1 MLRKFFKICAGIAIA
16 LALASCGSTS
26 KAGGTVELKS
36 KEVNFENKSGSLI
49 VSNETSSE
57 IVIFAGKVE
66 KGNLLGGI
74 HKNST
79 GTFDLSK
86 ISGIPSSG
94 SLLIRAA
101 SYEVYKGKA
110 RITEDDVVWTGLVV
124 YNLQDSADRAQIS
137 IFRGID
143 TEQKTCIYV
152 SNISPNFVLEC
163 QAKAKLSQLFHRFKD
178 TSKFSLNSEAMA
190 TDMIFIQHLFM

>member
-1 MLRKFFKICAGIAIA
+1 MRINFKCERN
-16 LALASCGSTS
+16 CGAEEQGS
-26 KAGGTVELKS
+26 EF
-36 KEVNFENKSGSLI
+36 FENKSGSLI
-49 VSNETSSE
+49 VTNETSSE

-124 YNLQDSADRAQIS
+124 Y
-137 IFRGID
+137 
-143 TEQKTCIYV
+143 
-152 SNISPNFVLEC
+152 
-163 QAKAKLSQLFHRFKD
+163 
-178 TSKFSLNSEAMA
+178 SLARV
-190 TDMIFIQHLFM
+190 